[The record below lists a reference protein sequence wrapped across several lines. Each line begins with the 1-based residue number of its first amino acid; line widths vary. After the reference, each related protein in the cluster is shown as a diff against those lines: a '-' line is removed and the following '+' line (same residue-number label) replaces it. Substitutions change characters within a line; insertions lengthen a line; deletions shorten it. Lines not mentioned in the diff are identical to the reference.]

1 MSVNRL
7 YNASSLIEKWKV
19 ESTTFPSV
27 PAVST
32 GSVTSDVVDSA
43 IYARS
48 DPRFL
53 AAIEPG
59 IRPLVLAVI
68 EHLDCIT
75 YSSCEGHRTADGHV
89 QVGQHVDI
97 FAADLNA
104 QENLAQRLDR
114 ACAGVRGTPTAS
126 LRIVRGA
133 VSLED
138 KCAFSISIEIGA
150 APGAGW
156 EAFEADA
163 MRIQRQL
170 IDALFAG

>member
-1 MSVNRL
+1 
-7 YNASSLIEKWKV
+7 
-19 ESTTFPSV
+19 
-27 PAVST
+27 
-32 GSVTSDVVDSA
+32 VDSV

-53 AAIEPG
+53 AAVEPG
-59 IRPLVLAVI
+59 IRPLVLEVI
-68 EHLDCIT
+68 EQLDCIT

-97 FAADLNA
+97 FAEDMTA
-104 QENLAQRLDR
+104 QENLALRLDR
-114 ACAGVRGTPTAS
+114 ACAGVRRTATAS
-126 LRIVRGA
+126 LRVVRGK

-138 KCAFSISIEIGA
+138 KPAFSISIEIVA

-163 MRIQRQL
+163 RRIQRKL
-170 IDALFAG
+170 IEALRAGN